1 MVMGLLRQSI
11 FDRVR
16 GCEDTRNADRPS
28 LCPTMQAIDVS
39 PRQRLPMR
47 SRALDLGRAGLC
59 VCGVVFSAAIS
70 SAANAEDSS
79 ADPAESIFDSFEF
92 GGSVELNYEHLRN
105 FDLDRSEPDDLD
117 VAPVELELEVWFE
130 PSDYFSAYFRSQL
143 TRQFVLREDGDQD
156 VTITQLLIN
165 EAFVTAREPDLGL
178 SLLVGRQLFE
188 DERQW
193 LYEAEL
199 DAIRGIYRNSSL
211 VVELSASRNALLA
224 DQDLLNDVD
233 EESTNNYILYAAYR
247 LNEEITGGAYGI
259 VDEDRGNNDTRTV
272 LLGVLATGTVAEHF
286 TYWSNAALA
295 RGKEDDTKVRGYG
308 VDILG
313 TYDFELPLSPR
324 IIAGYAFGTG
334 DSDPD
339 DNQDGAFRQSG
350 LQDNEAE
357 VSSLVAFQ
365 YYGEVLN
372 PELSNM
378 SIFTAGVGAR
388 PTDDLS
394 TDLIYHYYVQDVAS
408 DELRDSDINAD
419 PTGESR
425 RLGSEIDLVVGFV
438 GIEDLEVRGFLG
450 YFLPGRAFEPGSDN
464 AFLARIEFE
473 YAF

>member
-1 MVMGLLRQSI
+1 MFGGVA
-11 FDRVR
+11 
-16 GCEDTRNADRPS
+16 CYEDVNETDRPS
-28 LCPTMQAIDVS
+28 LDPTMQTVNDL
-39 PRQRLPMR
+39 PRQHPPLC
-47 SRALDLGRAGLC
+47 SRALDLGHAGLY
-59 VCGVVFSAAIS
+59 VCGFVLSIS
-70 SAANAEDSS
+70 ISIAANAEDSS
-79 ADPAESIFDSFEF
+79 AEFSDSIFKSFEF
-92 GGSVELNYEHLRN
+92 GGSVEFAYEHLRN

-117 VAPVELELEVWFE
+117 VVPVELELEVWFE
-130 PSDYFSAYFRSQL
+130 PSDYFSAYLRSQL
-143 TRQFVLREDGDQD
+143 TRQFVLREEGNQD
-156 VTITQLLIN
+156 VKITQLLIN
-165 EAFVTAREPDLGL
+165 EAFVTAREPNLGL

-199 DAIRGIYRNSSL
+199 DAIRGIYRNPSL
-211 VVELSASRNALLA
+211 VIELSASRNALLA

-233 EESTNNYILYAAYR
+233 EESTNNYILYGAYR
-247 LNEEITGGAYGI
+247 LNEEITVGAYGI

-272 LLGVLATGTVAEHF
+272 LLGVMATGTLAEHF

-295 RGKEDDTKVRGYG
+295 RGKEDDVKVRGYG
-308 VDILG
+308 VDILS

-324 IIAGYAFGTG
+324 IIAGYAFGSG

-339 DNQDGAFRQSG
+339 DDQDGAFRQSG

-388 PTDDLS
+388 PRDDLS
-394 TDLIYHYYVQDVAS
+394 TDLIYHYYIQDVAS

-419 PTGESR
+419 PAGESR

-438 GIEDLEVRGFLG
+438 GVENLEVRGFLG
-450 YFLPGRAFEPGSDN
+450 YFLPGRAFEEGSDN

-473 YAF
+473 YEL